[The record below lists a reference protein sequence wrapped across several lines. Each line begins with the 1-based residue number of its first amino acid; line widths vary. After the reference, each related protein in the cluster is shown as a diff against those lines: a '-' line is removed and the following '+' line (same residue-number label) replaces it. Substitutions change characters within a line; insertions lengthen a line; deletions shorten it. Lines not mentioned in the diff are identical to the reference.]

1 MMAKTTPNLSMFS
14 AVTTTNM
21 EILAYGTDEPTGAKI
36 HGYTPDSKEWRAISR
51 KRAAATSKPQKLML
65 GKKGANY
72 IELDKP
78 KAGHS
83 DEDLLLIEVI
93 TDITGIDGF
102 AFDKEVVKG
111 LLLGDWYHIL
121 NQWREHLD
129 DRANFIANAGQ
140 AQNDG

>member
-1 MMAKTTPNLSMFS
+1 
-14 AVTTTNM
+14 
-21 EILAYGTDEPTGAKI
+21 
-36 HGYTPDSKEWRAISR
+36 
-51 KRAAATSKPQKLML
+51 ML

-102 AFDKEVVKG
+102 KFDKEVVKD

-140 AQNDG
+140 AQNGG